1 VVVEEVVLISDNLV
15 VLVVLVVEVQVN
27 HTLLKDHLKLEIMEQ
42 EIQVEVEVLKVVQE
56 VQE

>member
-1 VVVEEVVLISDNLV
+1 VVVEVVVLISDNLV

-27 HTLLKDHLKLEIMEQ
+27 HTLLKGHLKLEIMEQ
-42 EIQVEVEVLKVVQE
+42 ETQVEVEVLKVVQE

>member
-15 VLVVLVVEVQVN
+15 VPVVAVVEVQVN

-42 EIQVEVEVLKVVQE
+42 ETQVEVEVLKVVQE